1 VVSIWTEL
9 KRRNVVRVAIAYGIV
24 SWLVL
29 QLMDVLLPLLA
40 LPEWVGRFVLLILIV
55 GFFLALILSWAFELT
70 PEGVKLERDVDRSQS
85 VTQSTGRK
93 LDFIIIGVL
102 SIALIMFALDKFGA
116 APDKAFTQIAA
127 EAPKSEE
134 TSADAEE
141 SKENTIAVLP
151 FVNMSSDPEQEY
163 FSDGLTE
170 ELLNLLSRIPELR
183 VTSRSS
189 SFFYK
194 GKDFQISDVGQALG
208 VGHVLEGSV
217 RRSGETIRIT
227 AQLID
232 VKNDVHIWSN
242 TWDRK
247 FEDVFAIQD
256 EIAAAVVDALK
267 ISMLGEPPRVAETTP
282 EAYALYLQG
291 RSFYARRNADGAR
304 QAAALLERALEI
316 DNQYAPAWVLFGEI
330 HRAGST
336 IGAWEPHEGF
346 PLARSAAM
354 EALRLDEDNAYA
366 HLLLSR
372 IAEIYD
378 YDLETARK
386 EIGIALAMIPGD
398 SNIRANA
405 ARIAMFS
412 GAQVDDAVALRQE
425 AIAGDPLNLLLRI
438 RLGFSYLYNDRMEEA
453 ISVFREIIAL
463 NPEVA
468 GARFRLGMA
477 LIMKGEY
484 DAALEAINEETRDG
498 FQSAG
503 RAFVYHALGNSER
516 AQSELEELIA
526 LGYVW
531 PYEIAMVYAY
541 RGDLD
546 EAFIWLDR
554 AIERR
559 DSSLATLVVD
569 PFMVN
574 LHDDPRFEL
583 VVDRIDRTAY
593 WEARKSWQQSTGS
606 ESTGSE

>member
-1 VVSIWTEL
+1 VESIWTEL
-9 KRRNVVRVAIAYGIV
+9 KRRNVVRVALAYGIV
-24 SWLVL
+24 SWLML
-29 QLMDVLLPLLA
+29 QLTDVLVSLLT
-40 LPEWVGRFVLLILIV
+40 LPEWVGRFVLLILVI
-55 GFFLALILSWAFELT
+55 GFFLTLFFSWAYEMT

-85 VTQSTGRK
+85 VTHSTGRK
-93 LDFIIIGVL
+93 LDFVIIGVL
-102 SIALIMFALDKFGA
+102 SIALMMFALDKFGA
-116 APDKAFTQIAA
+116 APDEVPAQIAA
-127 EAPKSEE
+127 EIEEPGEPTTSVERSE
-134 TSADAEE
+134 
-141 SKENTIAVLP
+141 ENTIAVLP

-163 FSDGLTE
+163 FSDGLSE

-189 SFFYK
+189 AFFYK

-227 AQLID
+227 AQLIEVSSD
-232 VKNDVHIWSN
+232 IHVWSK

-267 ISMLGEPPRVAETTP
+267 ISMLGEAPRVAETTP

-291 RSFYARRNADGAR
+291 RSFFALRNADASR

-316 DNQYAPAWVLFGEI
+316 DNQYAPAWVLFGQI
-330 HRAGST
+330 YSSGST
-336 IGAWEPHEGF
+336 IGAWEPHEGY
-346 PLARSAAM
+346 PLARSAAI
-354 EALRLDEDNAYA
+354 EALRLDEDSAYA
-366 HLLLSR
+366 HSLLSR

-386 EIGIALAMIPGD
+386 EIDLALTLAPGD

-405 ARIAMFS
+405 AQVAIFS
-412 GAQVDDAVALRQE
+412 GVNVDDHATIRQE
-425 AIAGDPLNLLLRI
+425 AVAADPLNLVLRSI
-438 RLGFSYLYNDRMEEA
+438 LGFSYLYNDRIDEA
-453 ISVFREIIAL
+453 ISVFREIISL

-468 GARFRLGMA
+468 GARFRLGLA
-477 LIMKGEY
+477 LIIKGDY
-484 DAALEAINEETRDG
+484 DAALTAINEETRDG

-516 AQSELEELIA
+516 AQTELDELIA
-526 LGYVW
+526 LGNVW
-531 PYEIAMVYAY
+531 TYEIAMVYAY
-541 RGDLD
+541 RGNLD
-546 EAFIWLDR
+546 EAFAWLDR

-559 DSSLATLVVD
+559 DSSLGTLVND
-569 PFMVN
+569 PFMAN

-583 VVDRIDRTAY
+583 VVDRIGRTAY
-593 WEARKSWQQSTGS
+593 WKFRKSQR
-606 ESTGSE
+606 

>member
-1 VVSIWTEL
+1 MSFMDEL
-9 KRRNVVRVAIAYGIV
+9 KRRNVIRVTIGYVAV
-24 SWLVL
+24 SWLLIQVVETIFPL
-29 QLMDVLLPLLA
+29 FGLPDSAARMLIIVA
-40 LPEWVGRFVLLILIV
+40 GVGLIP
-55 GFFLALILSWAFELT
+55 ALILSWAFELT
-70 PEGVKLERDVDRSQS
+70 PEGLKKESEVDRSQPTDQAKGKTFDRA
-85 VTQSTGRK
+85 VMV
-93 LDFIIIGVL
+93 VL
-102 SIALIMFALDKFGA
+102 ALALAYFAIDKFILSESRMESARQEGRSQA
-116 APDKAFTQIAA
+116 LT
-127 EAPKSEE
+127 ESYGEKS
-134 TSADAEE
+134 
-141 SKENTIAVLP
+141 IAVLP
-151 FVNMSSDPEQEY
+151 FINMSSDPEQEY

-593 WEARKSWQQSTGS
+593 WEARKSRQQSMGS
-606 ESTGSE
+606 E

>member
-1 VVSIWTEL
+1 VVAIWTEL

-29 QLMDVLLPLLA
+29 QLTDVLIPLLT

-55 GFFLALILSWAFELT
+55 GFFLALIFSWAYELT
-70 PEGVKLERDVDRSQS
+70 PEGVKRESDIDRSQS
-85 VTQSTGRK
+85 VTHSTGRK
-93 LDFIIIGVL
+93 LDFVIIGVL

-116 APDKAFTQIAA
+116 ATDEVPAQTAA
-127 EAPKSEE
+127 ETEKSEE
-134 TSADAEE
+134 LSADIEE

-163 FSDGLTE
+163 FSDGLSE

-189 SFFYK
+189 SFSYK
-194 GKDFQISDVGQALG
+194 GKDFQISEVGQALG

-217 RRSGETIRIT
+217 RRSGDTIRIT
-227 AQLID
+227 AQLIEVSSD
-232 VKNDVHIWSN
+232 IHIWSK

-267 ISMLGEPPRVAETTP
+267 ISMLGEAPRVAETTP

-291 RSFYARRNADGAR
+291 RSFYALRNADGAR
-304 QAAALLERALEI
+304 QAAVLLERALEI
-316 DNQYAPAWVLFGEI
+316 DNQYAPAWVLLGEI
-330 HRAGST
+330 YRAGSA
-336 IGAWEPHEGF
+336 IGAWEPHEGY
-346 PLARSAAM
+346 PLARSAAI
-354 EALRLDEDNAYA
+354 EALRLDEDSAYA

-372 IAEIYD
+372 IAKRYD

-386 EIGIALAMIPGD
+386 EIEIALSLAPGD
-398 SNIRANA
+398 SNIRAYA
-405 ARIAMFS
+405 AGAAMVS
-412 GAQVDDAVALRQE
+412 GIRVGDGASLRQD
-425 AIAGDPLNLLLRI
+425 AIAGDPLNLVLRI
-438 RLGFSYLYNDRMEEA
+438 ELGFSYLYNDRIEES
-453 ISVFREIIAL
+453 ISVFREIISL

-477 LIMKGEY
+477 LIVKGEY
-484 DAALEAINEETRDG
+484 DAALEAINNETRDG
-498 FQSAG
+498 FRSAG
-503 RAFVYHALGNSER
+503 RALVYHALGNSER
-516 AQSELEELIA
+516 AQSELDELIA
-526 LGYVW
+526 LGNVW
-531 PYEIAMVYAY
+531 TYEIAMVFAY

-546 EAFIWLDR
+546 EAFTWLDR

-559 DSSLATLVVD
+559 DTSLTALVDD

-574 LHDDPRFEL
+574 LHDDPRFAL
-583 VVDRIDRTAY
+583 VVDRIGRTAY
-593 WEARKSWQQSTGS
+593 WEMIKNER
-606 ESTGSE
+606 